1 MGQAQEGEH
10 RLLGDMQ
17 KEVRFSGLNTATNGR
32 LVADGAMGDMMNLM
46 PGADG
51 LSIVT
56 FPQRVDHGEGNE
68 LMCIHHLPDGGV
80 NYIYRRIEVE
90 QPLPIEGGTP
100 TEGGND
106 SVVGGDEAVGGGDSA
121 GGEESAGTNK
131 CLVIWKTEPTGT
143 PTTLMQT
150 SSVITNQLELLQ
162 GIDVLGNTLIMRWSK
177 RIVYALWRSDTATYE
192 SLGEKPPMTQI
203 QFGLRGTFAS
213 YPDYKDKSKNLLAPD
228 GWRQYPNEAYG
239 NGGTSHIDEGD
250 WIVWNETFYKA
261 SFPCDWTGY
270 KKRVPYTGG
279 SFSAESMFTMAANN
293 DFNDNSDTANGDST
307 TTIVMRLTNL
317 IMGAVNKFVAQ
328 QGSDRNR
335 FIMPFLVRYAYR
347 MFDNTHIMHSVPVLQ
362 MPNSKAPVVWWRG
375 DSSIQ
380 ERHSSDK
387 SYSRR
392 EPYVYARVSANSAKL
407 MMRKVDIPA
416 DLWKWRDVIQGID
429 IYVSQPLYTYEQDK
443 PVFGWEKMGG
453 TSVQELTN
461 NWAPYFSDGNIE
473 DYNEAGTMPVY
484 AQRQWYNM
492 QSKVYNPTYY
502 QPKYRFLIKERSEAD
517 IAKDVK
523 TCSTFFKIASLNI
536 GSEGELVW
544 DDAGTIKTATDTNI
558 SRMVEVKMEDGIL
571 NSLTSQEQL
580 DDDYKSHYTKSA
592 EATYIY
598 NSRLNMGDV
607 TEEVNAD
614 ANRCLVSMPTNYVG
628 STGGNYYYWKA
639 EVELIKNGKSVFVR
653 EPAIDIITG
662 YDADYPRYVFVPDAD
677 AKRVYLTR
685 YLSKGGNPIGGLVPQ
700 AGVVPTAGEGET
712 APGESVIDDSQLG
725 SDDIGS
731 DNADNDYV
739 GGDTIVD
746 NVGGEEVTIV
756 KDAEKVH
763 PFIGD
768 DDEGAIWSPVG
779 SSDAFTGR
787 QVGTYR
793 IELEEHEFLNGA
805 VWFKG
810 YSNAELTKYSG
821 TDHMADG
828 KNYTERVNYRNKI
841 YTSNADNPMKFQ
853 PENINTIGTGRILA
867 MRSAVTPVRANQV
880 GQLSMYAFSEDGVW
894 SLKVSGTT
902 GGWSGWEIVNG
913 DVVSDSQSV
922 CQLDNAVAYITAQG
936 VKVIQGA
943 ESTCLS
949 SILDGPQ
956 HGVDEVLR
964 GLDDGAIDII
974 LNGLERVGMKFE
986 DYLVG
991 ARLAYDYTN
1000 QRLIVYNKNC
1010 NYYYIY
1016 NIASPGWGCAQMNII
1031 SAVNDYPKTWANCD
1045 NRLGYVAELTA
1056 KHNDE
1061 TTLCAYF
1068 CSRAIKLDSPDVL
1081 KTITDLILRHN
1092 TDMYQINTVM
1102 LFGSRDLL
1110 NWQLV
1115 SHSQYRVRAKHGSG
1129 YKYFKLLVEGDFSSW
1144 SKIDGFTAEVSAKF
1158 TNKLR

>member
-1 MGQAQEGEH
+1 
-10 RLLGDMQ
+10 MQ
-17 KEVRFSGLNTATNGR
+17 KEVVFSGIDRATNAR
-32 LVADGAMGDMMNLM
+32 VVSDGAMSEMMNLM

-51 LSIVT
+51 LSVISMPPV
-56 FPQRVDHGEGNE
+56 VNHGSDNE
-68 LMCIHHLPDGGV
+68 LMCVHHLPDGGV
-80 NYIYRRIEVE
+80 RYIYRRIEVE
-90 QPLPIEGGTP
+90 NPIPIEGGTP
-100 TEGGND
+100 TEGSND
-106 SVVGGDEAVGGGDSA
+106 SVVDGGDSV
-121 GGEESAGTNK
+121 GGEESVGANK
-131 CLVIWKTEPTGT
+131 CLVVWKTEPTGT

-150 SSVITNQLELLQ
+150 TSVITNQLELLQ
-162 GIDVLGNTLIMRWSK
+162 GIDVLGNTLILRWSK
-177 RIVYALWRSDTATYE
+177 RIVYALWRSDTAMYE
-192 SLGEKPPMTQI
+192 LLGEKPPMTQI

-213 YPDYKDKSKNLLAPD
+213 YPDYKDKGKNQLAPD

-270 KKRVPYTGG
+270 EKRTPYTGG
-279 SFSAESMFTMAANN
+279 SFSAESMFTMATNN
-293 DFNDNSDTANGDST
+293 DSNDNSDTANGDST

-328 QGSDRNR
+328 QGSDKNR

-473 DYNEAGTMPVY
+473 DYNEAGSMPVY

-523 TCSTFFKIASLNI
+523 TCSTFFKVASLNI

-544 DDAGTIKTATDTNI
+544 DSNGTIKTATDTNI

-614 ANRCLVSMPTNYVG
+614 ANRCIVSMPTNYVG

-685 YLSKGGNPIGGLVPQ
+685 YLSTGGNPMGGLVPQ
-700 AGVVPTAGEGET
+700 AEATPTSNGGET
-712 APGESVIDDSQLG
+712 TPGESIVDDSQLG

-731 DNADNDYV
+731 DNTDNDYV

-841 YTSNADNPMKFQ
+841 YTSNADNPMKFE
-853 PENINTIGTGRILA
+853 PSNINTIGTGRIIA

-880 GQLSMYAFSEDGVW
+880 GQLSMYAFTEDGIW
-894 SLKVSGTT
+894 ALRVSSNT

-913 DVVSDSQSV
+913 DVVSNAASV

-936 VKVIQGA
+936 VKIIQGA
-943 ESTCLS
+943 ESACISLV
-949 SILDGPQ
+949 LDGRLNGAKELLQ
-956 HGVDEVLR
+956 KLGDGIDAIV
-964 GLDDGAIDII
+964 DGAELFDA
-974 LNGLERVGMKFE
+974 KFK
-986 DYLVG
+986 DYIVG
-991 ARLAYDYTN
+991 AGLAYDYTN
-1000 QRLIVYNKNC
+1000 NRLVCFNGKYAYCYVYNLAN
-1010 NYYYIY
+1010 
-1016 NIASPGWGCAQMNII
+1016 PGWGAMGLSIA
-1031 SAVNDYPKTWANCD
+1031 SAVNDYPTTWANLQ
-1045 NRLGYVAELTA
+1045 NIGSVGELSA
-1056 KHNDE
+1056 KHDDE
-1061 TTLCAYF
+1061 QTNVCYF
-1068 CSRAIKLDSPDVL
+1068 VTRAMKLEAADVF
-1081 KTITDLILRHN
+1081 KTINELIVRHN
-1092 TDMYQINTVM
+1092 FEADQFNSVV

-1110 NWQLV
+1110 RWHV
-1115 SHSQYRVRAKHGSG
+1115 VAASMERIRAKHGSG
-1129 YKYFKLLVEGDFSSW
+1129 YKFFKLLVSGDFPTW
-1144 SKIDGFTAEVSAKF
+1144 GKILGATIDLSAKMV
-1158 TNKLR
+1158 NKVR